1 MKPKPIELQL
11 IGFGL
16 FCWGLLAA
24 LVLFLFSFDPEQGR
38 ALLAGIGAELLSGRE
53 GGVPVGLAAG
63 AHALFVWQGS
73 FLQDLGTA
81 FTGYPIFLYFL
92 HKYHDKDWYL
102 MRKLRRI
109 EAAAESHE
117 KYVKK
122 WGPLGIGAFMLVP
135 FLVNGP
141 FVGLVLG
148 RIAGIRTHKLLPV
161 VVASTILTAA
171 AWTFAFDA
179 MIQFANTFDVRIA
192 YGIAAFAV
200 GVVLVLGVVD
210 FIKEHNEIRD
220 EEE

>member
-1 MKPKPIELQL
+1 MTKPIEHQL

-16 FCWGLLAA
+16 FCWGVLAA
-24 LVLFLFSFDPEQGR
+24 LLIFLFSFDPQQGR
-38 ALLAGIGAELLSGRE
+38 ALLAGIGAELVSGRE

-81 FTGYPIFLYFL
+81 FTGYPVFLYFL
-92 HKYHDKDWYL
+92 HRYHDRDWYI

-109 EAAAESHE
+109 EATAESHE

-122 WGPLGIGAFMLVP
+122 WGPLGIGVFMLVP

-148 RIAGIRTHKLLPV
+148 RIAGIRTRKLLPV
-161 VVASTILTAA
+161 VVAATILTAA

-179 MIQFANTFDVRIA
+179 MIRLANTFDPRIPYA
-192 YGIAAFAV
+192 IAAIALSA
-200 GVVLVLGVVD
+200 VLVLGVVD
-210 FIKEHNEIRD
+210 FIKEHNKITD